1 MAPTITGFLGDET
14 SVLMAGGLVMQQL
27 SKTKSAVKVV
37 AVGGEQRAAFMPNV
51 PTIAEAGGKAGSI
64 PSTVFSFFAPGKTP
78 NALVMQ
84 IQQAIDTQVTPEF
97 KKSYVERGLEVS
109 TTTPEQMRANLKTES
124 ERYTKLLR
132 DLGIKIE

>member
-1 MAPTITGFLGDET
+1 
-14 SVLMAGGLVMQQL
+14 
-27 SKTKSAVKVV
+27 
-37 AVGGEQRAAFMPNV
+37 
-51 PTIAEAGGKAGSI
+51 
-64 PSTVFSFFAPGKTP
+64 
-78 NALVMQ
+78 MQ